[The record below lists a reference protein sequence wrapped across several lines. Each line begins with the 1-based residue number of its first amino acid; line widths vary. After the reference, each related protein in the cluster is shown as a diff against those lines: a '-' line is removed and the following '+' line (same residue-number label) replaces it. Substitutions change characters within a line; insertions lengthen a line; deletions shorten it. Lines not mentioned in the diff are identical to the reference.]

1 MKLMFKAVCC
11 AVVISMLLSV
21 TGFCGA
27 CDDIQNEVFRLHIIA
42 NSDSQDDQKLKLYVR
57 DGILEYTE
65 ELFKDCKNKE
75 QSVQTARDNIDLIK
89 NKAQSLVYE
98 YGYDYPVDAYVTKM
112 SFNTRIYN
120 EFTLPAGQY
129 EALRIVIGDGNG
141 KNWWCVLYPAL
152 CVPSAEGN
160 ELNSVLNENEQD
172 IVENSVNYQV
182 KFKIV
187 EVFEYIINAL
197 SIKN

>member
-11 AVVISMLLSV
+11 ALVISMLLSV

-27 CDDIQNEVFRLHIIA
+27 CDDIQSEVFRLHIIA
-42 NSDSQDDQKLKLYVR
+42 NSDSKDDQNLKLYVR

-65 ELFKDCKNKE
+65 ELFKSCKNKE

-89 NKAQSLVYE
+89 DKAQSLVYE
-98 YGYDYPVDAYVTKM
+98 YGYDYPVDAYVTNM
-112 SFNTRIYN
+112 SFNTRVYN

-141 KNWWCVLYPAL
+141 KNWWCVLYPAV

-187 EVFEYIINAL
+187 EVFEYIFNAL
-197 SIKN
+197 SIK

>member
-11 AVVISMLLSV
+11 AIVISMLLSV

-27 CDDIQNEVFRLHIIA
+27 CDDIQSEVFRLHIIA
-42 NSDSQDDQKLKLYVR
+42 NSDSENDQKLKLYVR

-65 ELFKDCKNKE
+65 ELFKNCKNKE
-75 QSVQTARDNIDLIK
+75 QSVQTARDNIYLIK

-197 SIKN
+197 SIK

>member
-1 MKLMFKAVCC
+1 MFKAVCC
-11 AVVISMLLSV
+11 AVVISMLLSI

-27 CDDIQNEVFRLHIIA
+27 CDDIQSEVFRLHIIA
-42 NSDSQDDQKLKLYVR
+42 NSDSEDDQKLKLYVR
-57 DGILEYTE
+57 DGILKYTE
-65 ELFKDCKNKE
+65 ELFKNCKNKE

-197 SIKN
+197 SIK